1 MSEPTAAQPVENV
14 SRGIIFSL
22 IAIPI
27 SIAAAALFG
36 GLFGIASGIVTL
48 IIAYLAGWLFSKG
61 SGGPFEGK
69 MVGPAGRLPYILIAS
84 AAVLLGAITSI
95 IASVYSGFSKVN
107 GPGGLLGA
115 PFATTLRRALGSPED
130 FIFPM
135 ALCLVFG
142 LVGIVSVVRGPRK
155 PAANVQQPVQPYAA
169 QPGAPV
175 QPGAYPTA
183 NQAVTPPPAMPTTT
197 PAAPDAPVTPPVAPI
212 TQPPAGGLINQ
223 PSPGIILNG
232 KPIDP
237 TKQ

>member
-61 SGGPFEGK
+61 SGGPFEGR
-69 MVGPAGRLPYILIAS
+69 MVGPAGRLPYIIIAS

-95 IASVYSGFSKVN
+95 IASVYSAFTSVN

-115 PFATTLRRALGSPED
+115 PFATTLGRALRDPEN
-130 FIFPM
+130 FFFPM

-155 PAANVQQPVQPYAA
+155 PAATVQQAQPVQTGTFPAA
-169 QPGAPV
+169 DQ
-175 QPGAYPTA
+175 T
-183 NQAVTPPPAMPTTT
+183 VTPPPVMPTT
-197 PAAPDAPVTPPVAPI
+197 APVAPNAPVTPPAAPLNQ
-212 TQPPAGGLINQ
+212 TPAGLNQ

-237 TKQ
+237 SKQ